1 MYSFLMLLSA
11 VFFIKFDFDFW
22 MMANILQILRLPKVI
37 ITSAHDI
44 ILKRLVINNL
54 VSNLNSEQRLYGF
67 INKGVTPD
75 NSDGKLRS

>member
-1 MYSFLMLLSA
+1 M
-11 VFFIKFDFDFW
+11 
-22 MMANILQILRLPKVI
+22 I

-54 VSNLNSEQRLYGF
+54 VSNLNSKQRLYGF

>member
-1 MYSFLMLLSA
+1 MYSFLLLLSV
-11 VFFIKFDFDFW
+11 VFIIKFDFDFLI
-22 MMANILQILRLPKVI
+22 MENILQILRLPKVI

-54 VSNLNSEQRLYGF
+54 VSNLNSKQRLYGF

>member
-1 MYSFLMLLSA
+1 MLLSV
-11 VFFIKFDFDFW
+11 VFIIKFDFDFLI
-22 MMANILQILRLPKVI
+22 MENILQILRLPKVI

-54 VSNLNSEQRLYGF
+54 VSNLNSKQRLYGF